1 MGSVDWIFV
10 VVGTVPISTSF
21 GHISTY
27 VVQAQTVS
35 LKTTRRVSGFPRV
48 FTRYSWFGDSI
59 IVIIATCGSTSVR
72 ILPLGFGGQ
81 PLAIPVGIGFCLSST
96 DENHGVI
103 VKGGIFFNFGLAFE
117 VVSALLHKFSELTHG
132 GLVLIYV
139 EGVQLHLM
147 HWRRMIH
154 PFLASILASLIW

>member
-1 MGSVDWIFV
+1 MSYKPKPLALKLPGGLV
-10 VVGTVPISTSF
+10 VSHESLPVIVGLIM
-21 GHISTY
+21 
-27 VVQAQTVS
+27 
-35 LKTTRRVSGFPRV
+35 
-48 FTRYSWFGDSI
+48 GDSI
-59 IVIIATCGSTSVR
+59 IVSIATCGSTSVR

-132 GLVLIYV
+132 SLYV

-147 HWRRMIH
+147 RWRRMVH
-154 PFLASILASLIW
+154 PFLASLIW